1 MMCGGDGAA
10 VGLFVYSTNDAPVLV
25 NAVLARRLRKRNERG
40 PDRTTMGVAS
50 MKLTT
55 SIVSDGV
62 TVSGAN
68 EMVTEVTLPAVVTSI
83 PPLLAPTKL
92 TLRYASV

>member
-1 MMCGGDGAA
+1 
-10 VGLFVYSTNDAPVLV
+10 
-25 NAVLARRLRKRNERG
+25 
-40 PDRTTMGVAS
+40 

-68 EMVTEVTLPAVVTSI
+68 EMVTEVTLPAVVTSM

-92 TLRYASV
+92 ALRYASV